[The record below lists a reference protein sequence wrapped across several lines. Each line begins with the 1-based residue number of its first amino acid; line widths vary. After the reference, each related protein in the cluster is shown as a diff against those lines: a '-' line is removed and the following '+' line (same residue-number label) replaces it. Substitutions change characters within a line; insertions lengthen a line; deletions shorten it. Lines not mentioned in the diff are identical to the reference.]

1 MYFLVLMFSSFF
13 FQLFLLHMGDM
24 IPTILGKKDCNDT
37 SCGCSTIC
45 CNEPNAVRIIKYFH
59 CQANIR
65 LHVLSKSNLLLQA
78 FLGHTEDSMIDTL
91 GYFYFVS
98 AHIIEKEPQ
107 GKWKTTEERFVS
119 LCYAGYL
126 PGFTMNYNHH
136 GLVYSINVIHAR
148 DVYAPK
154 TRKLNS
160 KFCFFQMSYLNTK

>member
-1 MYFLVLMFSSFF
+1 M
-13 FQLFLLHMGDM
+13 
-24 IPTILGKKDCNDT
+24 
-37 SCGCSTIC
+37 
-45 CNEPNAVRIIKYFH
+45 
-59 CQANIR
+59 
-65 LHVLSKSNLLLQA
+65 LSISNTFLQA
-78 FLGHTEDSMIDTL
+78 ILGHTEDSMIDTL

-148 DVYAPK
+148 DLYAPK
-154 TRKLNS
+154 TRKSNS
-160 KFCFFQMSYLNTK
+160 RSSLG